1 MPITKTL
8 SDRFEKY
15 VAKTPADVTGARF
28 AAAKPVALTRFI
40 EGSSVIA
47 AIVDATKK
55 ILAAEG
61 VPAGAYGVY
70 ISFAEKAAKAAFSHE
85 GATLKNFVAGIKA
98 EFAAKG
104 ADPAV
109 LDKIAVLITGS
120 AT

>member
-15 VAKTPADVTGARF
+15 VAKTPPDVTGARF
-28 AAAKPVALTRFI
+28 AATKPVAVNRFI
-40 EGSSVIA
+40 EGSSVMA

-55 ILAAEG
+55 ILAASG

-70 ISFAEKAAKAAFSHE
+70 IAFAERAAKASFSHE
-85 GATLKNFVAGIKA
+85 GTTLKNFVAGLKA
-98 EFAAKG
+98 EYVAKG

-109 LDKIAVLITGS
+109 LDKIAVLITGG
-120 AT
+120 TT